1 MTREETNARRQLE
14 ALAVDERGRMLLQLA
29 LRGIQTSGRG
39 VTIGCW
45 VKPGGGVS
53 GCVFQ
58 HAYWQGVGEGV
69 FSASDAADREIKQ
82 LVDDDHDFH
91 LVMEAIRALDSLG
104 KRRFLRRRGLMREL
118 DEHAWR
124 DTVER
129 LLVDALAESQP
140 APELEPVSSP
150 A

>member
-1 MTREETNARRQLE
+1 MTREECSARRRLE
-14 ALAVDERGRMLLQLA
+14 DLAADERGRQLLQLA
-29 LRGIQTSGRG
+29 LRGIQSSGHG
-39 VTIGCW
+39 LTIGCW

-58 HAYWQGVGEGV
+58 HAYWRGVEEGV
-69 FSASDAADREIKQ
+69 FEAAPHADREVRAH
-82 LVDDDHDFH
+82 VDEHEFH

-104 KRRFLRRRGLMREL
+104 KRRFMRRHGLRREL
-118 DEHAWR
+118 DEAAWR

-129 LLVDALAESQP
+129 LLIDALSQTAP
-140 APELEPVSSP
+140 APGRQPLTSS